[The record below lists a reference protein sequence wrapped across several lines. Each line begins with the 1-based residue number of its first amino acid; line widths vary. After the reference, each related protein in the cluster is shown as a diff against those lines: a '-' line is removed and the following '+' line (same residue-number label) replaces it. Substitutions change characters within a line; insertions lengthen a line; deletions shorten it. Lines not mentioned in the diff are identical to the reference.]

1 MRTLIIKRPWSFIGC
16 AIPMKVN
23 IDGMV
28 ETKLGSGKSV
38 TLQIDEKE
46 HKVQVVTSDDS
57 GGYIATPTK
66 YSNVLYIPSGND
78 DVNLVAKAGGFF
90 SSHKLSCE

>member
-16 AIPMKVN
+16 VIPMKIN

-28 ETKLGSGKSV
+28 EAKLGSGETV

-57 GGYIATPTK
+57 GGYIGNPTK
-66 YSNVLYIPSGND
+66 YSNVVHIPSGND
-78 DVNLVAKAGGFF
+78 DVHLVAKSGGFF
-90 SSHKLSCE
+90 SSHKLSLE

>member
-16 AIPMKVN
+16 VIPMKVN

-28 ETKLGSGKSV
+28 ETKLGSGKTV

-57 GGYIATPTK
+57 GGYVGNPTK
-66 YSNVLYIPSGND
+66 YSNVVHISSGSDN
-78 DVNLVAKAGGFF
+78 VNLVAEAGGFF
-90 SSHKLSCE
+90 SSHKLRLE